1 MAPEHWCVVMAVD
14 ELTGTECWDL
24 LDRVSLARLL
34 YTSAGLPVA
43 QPVRFVVRNKVI
55 MVSLDQGT
63 ADRLLPVGT
72 EFVALQVDD
81 FADGALTGHSVTVYG
96 RAQVVSPRRRGGA
109 EAAGLPGYEG
119 KAVYVCVAPTRLSG
133 SRLDLRT

>member
-1 MAPEHWCVVMAVD
+1 MAVH
-14 ELTGTECWDL
+14 ELTKTECWDL
-24 LDRVSLARLL
+24 LDRVSLGRLL

-55 MVSLDQGT
+55 MVSLDQST
-63 ADRLLPVGT
+63 ATKLLPAGF
-72 EFVALQVDD
+72 EYVALQADD
-81 FADGALTGHSVTVYG
+81 IVDGAQTGHSVTVYG
-96 RAQVVSPRRRGGA
+96 RARVISHQRRSSA

-119 KAVYVCVAPTRLSG
+119 KAVYACVAPTQLSG